1 MTLLFVG
8 SLNHAVPHFEAAN
21 GRGITT
27 LSLDENTGKLRMLSV
42 SGGMD
47 NPTYLAVVP
56 SRTMLYA
63 TSETF
68 GDAEGFIASYRYD
81 VVTGAL
87 TPVGVRRPT
96 RGSLS
101 AHCSTDRSGRYAF
114 VANYAHETPGEVPGK
129 HVVAYAIQADGS
141 LSAAV
146 GEFAHAGSG
155 PVAKRQG
162 VPHAHCVVAS
172 RDNRFALVPD
182 LGADTV
188 TSYRIDD
195 DEGLLAPDIAP
206 VQMKPGSGP
215 RHLVFHPTL
224 DCVYVANELDNTLCR
239 LAYDRAGGALS
250 SQQTIDA
257 LNGIAEPEAE
267 ANADARVDAV
277 HASDVTATNSA
288 AGAAAAAADIAISA
302 DGRFLYASF
311 RGVDCIGVYAL
322 AEDGSIVA
330 RNGLHPSGGR
340 TPRSFT
346 LSPSGRFLLAA
357 NQNSDTLV
365 VWRLDDANGCIVEK
379 ADEIAIGT
387 PMCVKCVA

>member
-1 MTLLFVG
+1 MTHRKDTLVFVG
-8 SLNHAVPHFEAAN
+8 SLNRAVPHFEAAN

-27 LSLDENTGKLRMLSV
+27 LLLDEETGALQRLNELD
-42 SGGMD
+42 GMA

-81 VVTGAL
+81 DVTGAM
-87 TPVGVRRPT
+87 TPAGARHST

-101 AHCSTDRSGRYAF
+101 AHCSTDHNGRFAF
-114 VANYAHETPGEVPGK
+114 VANYAHETPHEAPGK
-129 HVVAYAIQADGS
+129 HVVAYPIQADGS

-146 GEFAHAGSG
+146 SEFAHSGSG
-155 PVAKRQG
+155 PNGERQG

-172 RDNRFALVPD
+172 PDNRFALVPD
-182 LGADTV
+182 LGTDRV
-188 TSYRIDD
+188 TSYRIGDG
-195 DEGLLAPDIAP
+195 GLLAPVSAP
-206 VQMKPGSGP
+206 LRMKPGSGP
-215 RHLVFHPTL
+215 RHLVFHPAL
-224 DCVYVANELDNTLCR
+224 DWVYVANELDNTLCR
-239 LAYDRAGGALS
+239 LSYDRANGALS
-250 SQQTIDA
+250 IAQTFESR
-257 LNGIAEPEAE
+257 L
-267 ANADARVDAV
+267 
-277 HASDVTATNSA
+277 
-288 AGAAAAAADIAISA
+288 AGNAAAADIAISN

-311 RGVDCIGVYAL
+311 RNVDCIGVYAL
-322 AEDGSIVA
+322 AEDGVIV
-330 RNGLHPSGGR
+330 GLSQMHPGGGR

-387 PMCVKCVA
+387 PMCVKCIA